1 MNHAHRER
9 EKENVSR
16 PGRLFVVGP
25 GPGPTT
31 QYTLSRSPASPLAVT
46 CARRRGNAS
55 RIGRRARRRP
65 RDSAAM
71 PNRPFRSRP
80 FVRKE
85 PRLLRGGRSATS
97 RIVRVLASRAASSSS
112 SSSFTPP
119 PPPHLIA
126 IATHSHTQL
135 TRCCLDPRP
144 LPSHSKTSFRRVNNS
159 GIMISAALVAVVLA
173 LGACLS
179 LFLAVLRGN
188 FPGSLPA
195 ELSTRTVARATGL
208 ATP

>member
-1 MNHAHRER
+1 MRER
-9 EKENVSR
+9 KKTCAG

-31 QYTLSRSPASPLAVT
+31 QYTLSRSLARSPASPLAVT

-55 RIGRRARRRP
+55 RIGRRARRRR

-85 PRLLRGGRSATS
+85 EGASTLAPWRSLGNLEDRSSACLQSSLLLLHT
-97 RIVRVLASRAASSSS
+97 SSS
-112 SSSFTPP
+112 TR
-119 PPPHLIA
+119 
-126 IATHSHTQL
+126 SHTYVL
-135 TRCCLDPRP
+135 TRCCVDPRP
-144 LPSHSKTSFRRVNNS
+144 LPSHSKTSFCRVINS

-173 LGACLS
+173 LGA
-179 LFLAVLRGN
+179 
-188 FPGSLPA
+188 
-195 ELSTRTVARATGL
+195 
-208 ATP
+208 